1 MKQRRNKPREQLAQ
15 EVETL
20 RQRLSIK
27 DDQLDTLREQ
37 ANQSWRQLGNLS
49 GLSAADVKARL
60 LEEAE
65 RARAE
70 AEEHAAE
77 LDRARQRLKMAYLAL
92 EQRNAQLATA
102 AEVAR
107 EAAGI
112 LDVEKLLETAVQ
124 LISSRFGFYHAAVY
138 LLDDAGKYAELHAAS
153 SEGGQQLIAQ
163 GYKLLVGVQGIV
175 GRVAQTGEPSFYA
188 PEQSGPV
195 NAEASPIPIPRSQTA
210 LPLKA
215 HGRIIGVLDVHSTEA
230 SAFTPE
236 EVAILQI
243 LADQI
248 AVALHNAWLFQETD
262 EARAAAKEALG
273 AAQAAQRAA
282 ETANQAK
289 SAFLANMSHELRTP
303 LNAILGFTQLMA
315 RDAGLTPDQRENLDT
330 ISRSGAH
337 LLTLINDVL
346 EMSKIEAGRTAVVE
360 RDFDLYQLLDDLETM
375 FRLRA
380 LDKGLALDFARAAD
394 VPRYIRS
401 DENKLRQILIN
412 LLGNAVKFT
421 ETGRLTLRV
430 LMQQDEGEGGRQG
443 EGETISLS
451 PPPPL
456 SPSIFLCFEV
466 ADTGPGIPPEDLERI
481 FNPFDQGQRGRQ
493 FMEGTGLGLP
503 ISRQFARL
511 LGGDLAVTSAVGQ
524 GSCFRFSVQVQP
536 ADEAQVQAQA
546 RPREVIGLLPGQL
559 APDGGPFRLLVVEDR
574 DANRRLLVKLLTM
587 FGPPPAGFDVREAV
601 NGAEALTIWEEW
613 HPHLIWMDMRMP
625 VLDGYEATRRIKA
638 TPEGQQTVI
647 IALTASA
654 FEEDRVEML
663 AEGCDDFVRKPFQ
676 SAEIFDKLAHH
687 LGVRYRYAETAVV
700 ALSTASADMTAAAL
714 RALPPALLSRLER
727 ATVETDM
734 QRVAA
739 LISEIRTHDP
749 ALADVLSAL
758 ANDFEYD
765 KILQAIHHPI
775 P

>member
-1 MKQRRNKPREQLAQ
+1 MKRKNKPREQLAQ

-394 VPRYIRS
+394 APRYIRS

-421 ETGRLTLRV
+421 ETGHVKLRV
-430 LMQQDEGEGGRQG
+430 RSEELGVSQ
-443 EGETISLS
+443 LV
-451 PPPPL
+451 
-456 SPSIFLCFEV
+456 FEIQ
-466 ADTGPGIPPEDLERI
+466 DTGPGIPPEDLERI

-511 LGGDLAVTSAVGQ
+511 LGGDLSVTSAVGQ

-536 ADEAQVQAQA
+536 ADAAQVQAQA

-587 FGPPPAGFDVREAV
+587 FGSPPAGFDVREAV
-601 NGAEALTIWEEW
+601 NGEEALAIWEEW

-676 SAEIFDKLAHH
+676 SAEIFDKIAHH
-687 LGVRYRYAETAVV
+687 LGVRYRYAEAEAKEAAPVT
-700 ALSTASADMTAAAL
+700 SDEITAAL
-714 RALPPALLSRLER
+714 RALPPALLTRLER

-739 LISEIRTHDP
+739 LISEIRTHDA
-749 ALADVLSAL
+749 ALADALSAL